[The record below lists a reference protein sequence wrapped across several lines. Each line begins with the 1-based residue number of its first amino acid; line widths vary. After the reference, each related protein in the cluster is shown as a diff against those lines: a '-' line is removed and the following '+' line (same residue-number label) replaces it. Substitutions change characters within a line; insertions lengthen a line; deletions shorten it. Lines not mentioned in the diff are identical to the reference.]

1 MCDGFMA
8 INWIGNFAKL
18 LNTHFAL
25 RMSVLPLYNALY
37 FSQFILK
44 RHYLIQLW
52 KVKHFSV
59 VTLKR
64 EGNKNRKAYGCLT
77 NAITVD
83 YKVRVFM

>member
-44 RHYLIQLW
+44 RHYLIQL
-52 KVKHFSV
+52 
-59 VTLKR
+59 
-64 EGNKNRKAYGCLT
+64 
-77 NAITVD
+77 
-83 YKVRVFM
+83 